1 MGKPRFKELRENYN
15 KKNGDIMT
23 DLSIAELARR
33 LNTTD
38 TVIKGFEYGKTKE
51 YKISHIE
58 KYCDYFGVSA
68 DYLLG
73 LNDNETVDEN
83 VKMISKYTGLTEES
97 IERLHNMNNVYNSQ
111 YGRLISALNA
121 ILEDDHI
128 IYTLS
133 NLIYPPNN
141 IEAVTQRKSKD
152 GEQSGETIFDENG
165 EGTLIL
171 NPQSPN
177 DIHLQ
182 KISRE
187 VMAKTIFW
195 NDLEEHINKLKELK
209 KDGDS
214 NAKESTLPSK
224 RNRQRNNAKRPKA

>member
-33 LNTTD
+33 LETTD

-58 KYCDYFGVSA
+58 KYCDYFDVSA

-73 LNDNETVDEN
+73 LSEYKTIDED
-83 VKMISKYTGLTEES
+83 VKMIAKYTGLNEES
-97 IERLHNMNNVYNSQ
+97 IERLHNMKNVYGSQ
-111 YGRLISALNA
+111 YGRWISALNA

-128 IYTLS
+128 IYAIS
-133 NLIYPPNN
+133 NLIYPPEN
-141 IEAVTQRKSKD
+141 IEVVTQGKY
-152 GEQSGETIFDENG
+152 QSTETIFDENG

-171 NPQSPN
+171 NPDSPE
-177 DIHLQ
+177 DIHRQ

-195 NDLEEHINKLKELK
+195 NDLEEHINMLKESK

-214 NAKESTLPSK
+214 NGKESSIPGK
-224 RNRQRNNAKRPKA
+224 RNRQRNNAKRAKA